1 MDDLKIGVIGLGY
14 VGLPIAQALSQ
25 KFNTVGFD
33 VDVSRVDELR
43 VGVDRTGELS
53 QDQLDTLVDCF
64 FTSNPNDLED
74 VNFYIISV
82 PTPITKAKTPDLN
95 PISKASE
102 LVGRCLKKGNIV
114 VYESTVY
121 PGTTTEICVPI
132 LSEISGLTYK
142 EDFKVGYSPE
152 RINPGDKSKTLKNI
166 TKLVSGCDASA
177 VEVIN
182 FVYSS
187 IVDNTFVTESIEIAE
202 SAKVIENI
210 QRDVNIALMNEL
222 SLIFQELNIPTKQ
235 VLRAAGTKWN
245 FLPFEPGLVG
255 GHCIGVDPYYLT
267 YKAQEIGYIPELILS
282 GRKLN
287 ENYPKIIVSQFV
299 KQILKGFNTIKGR
312 KILVCGLT
320 FKENCPDVRNSKMI
334 DIIHE
339 LEDYGFEMDCYDP
352 LADTAG
358 LDESIVEKIIHS
370 ITFDGYAG
378 VILGVKHDL
387 IVRQVQ
393 HLIDRSTEQT
403 MPLILDVKGV
413 LNSHPKI
420 MCL

>member
-43 VGVDRTGELS
+43 VGIDRTGELS
-53 QDQLDTLVDCF
+53 QHQLDTLIDCR

-74 VNFYIISV
+74 VNFFIISV
-82 PTPITKAKTPDLN
+82 PTPITKAKTPDLS

-102 LVGRCLKKGNIV
+102 LVGRFLKKGNIV

-182 FVYSS
+182 FVYSE
-187 IVDNTFVTESIEIAE
+187 IVDNTFVTGSIEIAE

-222 SLIFQELNIPTKQ
+222 SLIFQELKIPTKE
-235 VLRAAGTKWN
+235 VLKAAGTKWN

-267 YKAQEIGYIPELILS
+267 YKAQEIGYIPELILA

-299 KQILKGFNTIKGR
+299 KQILKGFSTIKGR
-312 KILVCGLT
+312 KILLCGLT

-334 DIIHE
+334 DIIYE
-339 LEDYGFEMDCYDP
+339 LEDYGFEVECYDP
-352 LADTAG
+352 LADIEG
-358 LDESIVEKIIHS
+358 LDESVVSKIVQNIS
-370 ITFDGYAG
+370 FAGYAG
-378 VILGVKHDL
+378 VILGVKHDF

-393 HLIDRSTEQT
+393 QMIDSSTEPT
-403 MPLILDVKGV
+403 VPLILDVKGV
-413 LNSHPKI
+413 LNNHAKI